1 MSAELRVGLLGC
13 GVVGQGVLRLCQDN
27 ARAIEARLGR
37 PVRIQR
43 VYLRQTSKARARLPA
58 ALVSDDPRQVY
69 AADDVDIVVELMG
82 GTDAAGRLIE
92 AALRAGKPVVT
103 ANKALLAERAHEL
116 IALAN
121 QAGLDLYFEAA
132 VGGGIPVIR
141 TLREALAS
149 DDVTAI
155 RAILNGT
162 SNYILSQMSQRG
174 LGFAEALKGAQEAGF
189 AEADPTL
196 DVGGGDAAH
205 KLAILTTL
213 AFGVRLETAQI
224 ITEGITDVDAI
235 DIHFARRF
243 GYVFKPLAIA
253 EAFED
258 GSLALRVHP
267 ALVPE
272 SSIMAHV
279 TDALNTVQ
287 ISAAALGPCILTG
300 RGAGAGPTAVS
311 VVSDVIDVG
320 RNLLAKAAGR
330 VPQRAFREEVLR
342 DVRVRDRG
350 ARQGEFYMRF
360 TVEDRPGVLAEIA
373 GILGREGV
381 SIAHLVQDAPDVG
394 ANANVEVVLLTH
406 VAREAAVEQA
416 LARIDQLP
424 HVRAPARRFRI
435 ESELAR
441 ANGRGGSERARAR
454 EDEV

>member
-13 GVVGQGVLRLCQDN
+13 GVVGQGVLRLSQDN

-43 VYLRQTSKARARLPA
+43 VYLRPDSKARPHVPA
-58 ALVSDDPRQVY
+58 ALVTDDPQKVY
-69 AADDVDIVVELMG
+69 AADDIDIVVELMG
-82 GTDAAGRLIE
+82 GIESAGRLIE

-141 TLREALAS
+141 TLRESLAS

-162 SNYILSQMSQRG
+162 SNYILSQMSRRG

-213 AFGVRLETAQI
+213 AFGVRLKTAQI
-224 ITEGITDVDAI
+224 TTEGITNVDAI
-235 DIHFARRF
+235 DIQFAKRF

-258 GSLALRVHP
+258 GSLGLRVHP

-279 TDALNTVQ
+279 TDALNTVH

-311 VVSDVIDVG
+311 VVSDVIDIG
-320 RNLLAKAAGR
+320 RNLVAKTAGR
-330 VPQRAFREEVLR
+330 VPQRAFREEVLS

-350 ARQGEFYMRF
+350 VRQGEFYMRF

-373 GILGREGV
+373 GILGQEGV
-381 SIAHLVQDAPDVG
+381 SIAHVVQDAPDQG
-394 ANANVEVVLLTH
+394 ENANVEIVLLTH

-416 LARIDQLP
+416 ITRTDQLP

-435 ESELAR
+435 E
-441 ANGRGGSERARAR
+441 
-454 EDEV
+454 EV

>member
-1 MSAELRVGLLGC
+1 MSAELRIGLLGC
-13 GVVGQGVLRLCQDN
+13 GVVGQGVLRLVSEH
-27 ARAIEARLGR
+27 ARSIEARLGR

-43 VYLRQTSKARARLPA
+43 VYLRPESKSRAQVPA
-58 ALVSDDPRQVY
+58 ALLTADPREVY
-69 AADDVDIVVELMG
+69 AGPDIDIVVELMG
-82 GTDAAGRLIE
+82 GIDTAGQLIE
-92 AALRAGKPVVT
+92 GALRAQKSVVT
-103 ANKALLAERAHEL
+103 ANKALLAERAHSL

-121 QAGLDLYFEAA
+121 ASGVDLYFEAA

-149 DDVTAI
+149 DRVSAI

-162 SNYILSQMSQRG
+162 SNYILSQMSRRG
-174 LGFAEALKGAQEAGF
+174 LGFQAALKGAQEAGF

-213 AFGVRLETAQI
+213 AFGAKLKTTDI
-224 ITEGITDVDAI
+224 TTEGITNVDAI
-235 DIHFARRF
+235 DIQCAKRF

-258 GSLALRVHP
+258 GTIGLRVHP

-279 TDALNTVQ
+279 TDALNTVH
-287 ISAAALGPCILTG
+287 IAAAALGPCILTG

-311 VVSDVIDVG
+311 VVSDVIDIG
-320 RNLLAKAAGR
+320 RNIAANTAGR
-330 VPQRAFREEVLR
+330 VPNRAFREEVLS
-342 DVRVRDRG
+342 DARVRDPG
-350 ARQGEFYMRF
+350 ARNGEFYMRF

-373 GILGREGV
+373 GILAQNGV
-381 SIAHLVQDAPDVG
+381 SIAHLVQDAPEFCSRADPR
-394 ANANVEVVLLTH
+394 ASTDSPAASVEVVLLTH
-406 VAREAAVEQA
+406 AAREADVQKA

-424 HVRAPARRFRI
+424 HMREKARRFRI
-435 ESELAR
+435 EE
-441 ANGRGGSERARAR
+441 G
-454 EDEV
+454 

>member
-13 GVVGQGVLRLCQDN
+13 GVVGQGVLRLSQDN

-43 VYLRQTSKARARLPA
+43 VYLRPSSRSRAQLPA
-58 ALVSDDPRQVY
+58 QLISDDPQKVY
-69 AADDVDIVVELMG
+69 AADDIDIVVELMG
-82 GTDAAGRLIE
+82 GIETAGQLIE

-141 TLREALAS
+141 TLRESLAS
-149 DDVTAI
+149 DGVTAI

-162 SNYILSQMSQRG
+162 SNYILSQMSRRG
-174 LGFAEALKGAQEAGF
+174 VGFAEALAAAQEAGF

-213 AFGVRLETAQI
+213 AFGVRLKTAQI
-224 ITEGITDVDAI
+224 ATEGITNVDAI
-235 DIHFARRF
+235 DIQFAKRF

-258 GSLALRVHP
+258 GSLGLRVHP

-279 TDALNTVQ
+279 TDALNTVH
-287 ISAAALGPCILTG
+287 ISAVALGPCILTG

-311 VVSDVIDVG
+311 VISDVIDIG
-320 RNLLAKAAGR
+320 RNLLAKTAGR
-330 VPQRAFREEVLR
+330 VPQRAFREEVLS
-342 DVRVRDRG
+342 DVRLRDRG

-381 SIAHLVQDAPDVG
+381 SIAHLMQDAPDAG
-394 ANANVEVVLLTH
+394 DSAAVEVVLLTH

-416 LARIDQLP
+416 LAHIDQLP

-435 ESELAR
+435 E
-441 ANGRGGSERARAR
+441 
-454 EDEV
+454 EV

>member
-1 MSAELRVGLLGC
+1 MSTELRVGLLGC
-13 GVVGQGVLRLCQDN
+13 GVVGQGVLRLSQDN

-43 VYLRQTSKARARLPA
+43 VYLRPTSKARPHLPA
-58 ALVSDDPRQVY
+58 ALISDDPRHVY
-69 AADDVDIVVELMG
+69 AADDIDIVVELMG
-82 GTDAAGRLIE
+82 GIETAGQLIE

-121 QAGLDLYFEAA
+121 QCGLDLYFEAA

-141 TLREALAS
+141 TLRESLAS
-149 DDVTAI
+149 DGVTAI

-162 SNYILSQMSQRG
+162 SNYILSQMSRRG

-213 AFGVRLETAQI
+213 AFGVRLKTAQI
-224 ITEGITDVDAI
+224 ITEGITNVDAI
-235 DIHFARRF
+235 DIQFAKRF

-258 GSLALRVHP
+258 GSLGLRVHP

-279 TDALNTVQ
+279 TDALNTVH
-287 ISAAALGPCILTG
+287 IAAEALGPCILTG

-311 VVSDVIDVG
+311 VVSDVIDIG
-320 RNLLAKAAGR
+320 RNLLAKTAGR
-330 VPQRAFREEVLR
+330 VPQRAFREEVMS
-342 DVRVRDRG
+342 DVRIRDRG

-373 GILGREGV
+373 GILGQESV
-381 SIAHLVQDAPDVG
+381 SIAHLVQDAPDQG
-394 ANANVEVVLLTH
+394 ANAAVEVVLLTH
-406 VAREAAVEQA
+406 AAREAAVEQA
-416 LARIDQLP
+416 LSRIDQLP

-435 ESELAR
+435 EE
-441 ANGRGGSERARAR
+441 G
-454 EDEV
+454 